1 MTTDSPG
8 RRPARHGL
16 EVVFLDRDGTLNRDD
31 GGYLADPDGLE
42 LLPGAAEAVAALNA
56 AGVKAV
62 VVTNQSGVGR
72 GLIAPDAL
80 RRVHARLIAQLAERG
95 AALDGIY
102 VCPHRPEEGCACR
115 KPGAELAL
123 RAARELGVD
132 PSWSAMIG
140 DKAVDVELGRRL
152 GGLSV
157 LVRTGQGCETEAG
170 VATGPKPDY
179 IACDVREAVAWL
191 LSPERAARRLKRATD
206 PPGGEESVTDVH
218 TPDEGSREG
227 RKWNR

>member
-1 MTTDSPG
+1 MTTDARG
-8 RRPARHGL
+8 GRPARHGL

-31 GGYLADPDGLE
+31 GGYLADPDRPA

-80 RRVHARLIAQLAERG
+80 QRVHARLIARLAERG

-132 PSWSAMIG
+132 PSRSAMIG

-152 GGLSV
+152 GGRSV
-157 LVRTGQGCETEAG
+157 LVLTGEGTATAEGLSAEAR
-170 VATGPKPDY
+170 PDY
-179 IACDVREAVAWL
+179 IARDVYDAVQWL
-191 LSPERAARRLKRATD
+191 IFGACP
-206 PPGGEESVTDVH
+206 
-218 TPDEGSREG
+218 
-227 RKWNR
+227 